1 MSLLLL
7 TVISVSILISCIIP
21 MILPNCIILW
31 VYFFIIS
38 IFSSW
43 LAMEIME
50 TTEGRGFMGIIIAV
64 ALLIITL
71 ISTFI
76 RTAALLLNKLS
87 KIEE

>member
-1 MSLLLL
+1 
-7 TVISVSILISCIIP
+7 
-21 MILPNCIILW
+21 
-31 VYFFIIS
+31 
-38 IFSSW
+38 
-43 LAMEIME
+43 MEIME

-76 RTAALLLNKLS
+76 RTVVLLLNKPS